1 MRDKDPIDGHERL
14 PLFAEDSNR
23 SLKSVPTLPDLRLQ
37 LGRGYRTLICI
48 LPMLGCLQ
56 WDAVGQFVV
65 DNFEVRLSTMHV
77 REVV

>member
-1 MRDKDPIDGHERL
+1 
-14 PLFAEDSNR
+14 
-23 SLKSVPTLPDLRLQ
+23 
-37 LGRGYRTLICI
+37 
-48 LPMLGCLQ
+48 LGCLQ